1 MNPQEAASRDNEEP
15 EEAVEPAEALEAVD
29 DAAEEATEEAEAETE
44 AEEPARRKLRTSST
58 DVATPELFA
67 EYGRTRDP
75 KVREKLI
82 LAHMNLV
89 RYLARKFANR
99 GEPLEDL
106 IQVGMIGLI
115 NAIDRF
121 DPDRGIRFAT
131 YATPTIVGEIRR
143 HFRDR
148 GWAVK
153 VPRRL
158 QELSLAA
165 SKAMDQLSQQLDRP
179 PTVAE
184 IAESLGVAEEEAME
198 ALELSDLY
206 ELPSLDRDMGSDED
220 DSSGVLADYIG
231 REDAEIERFE
241 RRNRLSQALKALPE
255 RERQIIELR
264 FFRNLSQTE
273 VAKRMKISQMHVS
286 RLQHRALSRLREY
299 IRE

>member
-1 MNPQEAASRDNEEP
+1 MDPQETARAEDDGDEAADP
-15 EEAVEPAEALEAVD
+15 EVVEV
-29 DAAEEATEEAEAETE
+29 AAA
-44 AEEPARRKLRTSST
+44 PVARPRVTST

-67 EYGRTRDP
+67 EFQRRRDP
-75 KVREKLI
+75 AVREQLI

-106 IQVGMIGLI
+106 TQVGMIGLI

-121 DPDRGIRFAT
+121 DPGRGIRFAT

-143 HFRDR
+143 HFRDK

-165 SKAMDQLSQQLDRP
+165 NRAVDELSQKLDRA
-179 PTVAE
+179 PTVGE
-184 IAESLGVAEEEAME
+184 IATRLGIPEEEAVE

-206 ELPSLDRDMGSDED
+206 ELPSLDRDLGSDEE
-220 DSSGVLADYIG
+220 DSGGALADYIG
-231 REDAEIERFE
+231 REDPGIERFE
-241 RRNRLSQALKALPE
+241 RRNRLSQALKSLPD
-255 RERQIIELR
+255 RERQIIEMR

-273 VAKRMKISQMHVS
+273 VAKRMNISQMHVS
-286 RLQHRALSRLREY
+286 RLQHRALARLREY

>member
-1 MNPQEAASRDNEEP
+1 MNPRES
-15 EEAVEPAEALEAVD
+15 AEAKEVQRPAPATRRGAR
-29 DAAEEATEEAEAETE
+29 DA
-44 AEEPARRKLRTSST
+44 
-58 DVATPELFA
+58 ATPELFA
-67 EYGRTRDP
+67 EYQRTRDP
-75 KVREKLI
+75 QVRDRLI

-158 QELSLAA
+158 QELNLAA
-165 SKAMDQLSQQLDRP
+165 NKAVDELTQRLDRA
-179 PTVAE
+179 PTVPE
-184 IAESLGVAEEEAME
+184 LAEELNISEAEALEAME
-198 ALELSDLY
+198 LGELY
-206 ELPSLDRDMGSDED
+206 ELPSLDSEMGGESDEVR
-220 DSSGVLADYIG
+220 SRLADYVG
-231 REDAEIERFE
+231 SVDEEIERFE
-241 RRNRLSQALKALPE
+241 RRARLAQALQSLTP
-255 RERQIIELR
+255 RERRIIELR
-264 FFRNLSQTE
+264 FFDNLSQTQ
-273 VAKRMKISQMHVS
+273 VAKRLDISQMHVS
-286 RLQHRALSRLREY
+286 RLQQRALAKLRQAV
-299 IRE
+299 REQDNE

>member
-1 MNPQEAASRDNEEP
+1 MRPRQASRKTQPTAPQTPDP
-15 EEAVEPAEALEAVD
+15 DRKSPAPAEDVAPPPRPLAR
-29 DAAEEATEEAEAETE
+29 DA
-44 AEEPARRKLRTSST
+44 
-58 DVATPELFA
+58 ATPELFQ
-67 EYGRTRDP
+67 EYRRTHDP

-82 LAHMNLV
+82 LAHGNLV

-106 IQVGMIGLI
+106 TQVGMIGLI

-148 GWAVK
+148 SWALK

-165 SKAMDQLSQQLDRP
+165 NKAIDNLTQELDRS

-184 IAESLGVAEEEAME
+184 IASRLAVSEDEALEAME
-198 ALELSDLY
+198 LRDLY
-206 ELPSLDRDMGSDED
+206 DLPSLDSELGEDSD
-220 DSSGVLADYIG
+220 DSRGVLADYVG
-231 REDAEIERFE
+231 EMDVAMEQFE
-241 RRNRLSQALKALPE
+241 HRARLNQALRSLPP

-264 FFRNLSQTE
+264 FFSNLSQTE
-273 VAKRMKISQMHVS
+273 VARRMSISQMHVS
-286 RLQHRALSRLREY
+286 RLQQRALQRLRKLVRQEDAA
-299 IRE
+299 